1 MRFRTSAHPVR
12 RPVMLSPVLL
22 VLKVSMT
29 LIYLHNL
36 QIKSKKGGLLSC
48 SKANRMGFHYK
59 SDALNLTSLKER
71 LISPHI
77 L

>member
-1 MRFRTSAHPVR
+1 MKCDSNMTL
-12 RPVMLSPVLL
+12 LSPVLL

-29 LIYLHNL
+29 LINLHNL
-36 QIKSKKGGLLSC
+36 QIKSKKCRLLSC
-48 SKANRMGFHYK
+48 SKANMMGSHYK

>member
-1 MRFRTSAHPVR
+1 MKCDSNMTL
-12 RPVMLSPVLL
+12 LSPVLL

-29 LIYLHNL
+29 PIDLHNL
-36 QIKSKKGGLLSC
+36 KIKSKKGRLLSC

-71 LISPHI
+71 LIPPHM

>member
-1 MRFRTSAHPVR
+1 MKCDSNMTL
-12 RPVMLSPVLL
+12 LSPVLL
-22 VLKVSMT
+22 VLKVLMT
-29 LIYLHNL
+29 LINLHNL
-36 QIKSKKGGLLSC
+36 QIKSKKCRLLSC
-48 SKANRMGFHYK
+48 FKANMMGFHYK